1 MDNCVHMSAVLIP
14 TLQSLDAC
22 GVQERRDI
30 LRGRQQL
37 FIEVALT
44 FLVRNEGDAP
54 AYKWSVL
61 LVHGAG
67 GKSVVRGMTYRGE
80 RWPQEAVDRTLL
92 PGQALS
98 HDKHL
103 YQLSISP
110 DVTTVED
117 VVKQLDEIIKGDTF
131 IEYRAVS
138 KEWGFGEVFR
148 TRFKDLDLRAL
159 AAQIM
164 TFQIKSPDTPTERV

>member
-1 MDNCVHMSAVLIP
+1 LRVQLGALLIP
-14 TLQSLDAC
+14 ILQSLDVC
-22 GVQERRDI
+22 GTQERREI
-30 LRGRQQL
+30 VRGRQRL
-37 FIEVALT
+37 FIEVALK
-44 FLVRNEGDAP
+44 FLVRNDGDAP

-61 LVHGAG
+61 LVPRPG
-67 GKSVVRGMTYRGE
+67 GESFESGMAYRGE

-92 PGQALS
+92 PGLALS

-117 VVKQLDEIIKGDTF
+117 VVKRLDEIIKDDTF

-148 TRFKDLDLRAL
+148 SRFKDLDLRAL

-164 TFQIKSPDTPTERV
+164 TCRITSPDTPTERA

>member
-1 MDNCVHMSAVLIP
+1 MSAVLIP
-14 TLQSLDAC
+14 ILQSLDVC
-22 GVQERRDI
+22 RVQERRDI
-30 LRGRQQL
+30 IRGRQRL
-37 FIEVALT
+37 FIEVALK

-61 LVHGAG
+61 LVHRTG
-67 GKSVVRGMTYRGE
+67 GDSFERGMTYRGE
-80 RWPQEAVDRTLL
+80 RWPQQTVDRTLL
-92 PGQALS
+92 PGLALD

-110 DVTTVED
+110 DVTTFED
-117 VVKQLDEIIKGDTF
+117 VVKQLDEIIKDDTF

-164 TFQIKSPDTPTERV
+164 TSQVESADTPTEPA

>member
-1 MDNCVHMSAVLIP
+1 
-14 TLQSLDAC
+14 
-22 GVQERRDI
+22 
-30 LRGRQQL
+30 
-37 FIEVALT
+37 
-44 FLVRNEGDAP
+44 
-54 AYKWSVL
+54 
-61 LVHGAG
+61 
-67 GKSVVRGMTYRGE
+67 MTYRGE